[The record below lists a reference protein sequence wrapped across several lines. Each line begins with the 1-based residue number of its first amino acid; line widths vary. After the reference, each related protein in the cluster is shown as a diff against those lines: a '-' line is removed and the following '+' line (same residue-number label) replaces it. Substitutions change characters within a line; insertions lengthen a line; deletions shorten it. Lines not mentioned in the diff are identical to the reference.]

1 MDADRIYPQLVTGP
15 LPAGEEALAVV
26 LGHGVKV
33 RLVEGD
39 RLVTAAALRAAG
51 LTADEAHD
59 RALENLTRF
68 AEESPDLTIEVLG
81 SPGDPVHLLLYSDHP
96 LASACLLLPDL
107 YEEACERLQTAEVC
121 AVVLQRESLVVFPKR
136 DRAAREALVAKLREL
151 EADVAEPIS
160 FGVFELTAVGVREL
174 ADD

>member
-68 AEESPDLTIEVLG
+68 AEESPDLTI
-81 SPGDPVHLLLYSDHP
+81 
-96 LASACLLLPDL
+96 
-107 YEEACERLQTAEVC
+107 
-121 AVVLQRESLVVFPKR
+121 
-136 DRAAREALVAKLREL
+136 
-151 EADVAEPIS
+151 
-160 FGVFELTAVGVREL
+160 
-174 ADD
+174 